1 MTTDSFDVRTLAAQ
15 YGDDIMVGL
24 DRGLEARQNGLFGP
38 GQVVDVRYQDFRD
51 DLIATVERIYDEIGL
66 ELTADAEARMRSFLA
81 AHPGDQAGSLKRYSF
96 ADTGLD
102 EAALRERARPY
113 QEFFGVETEAI
124 A

>member
-1 MTTDSFDVRTLAAQ
+1 M
-15 YGDDIMVGL
+15 
-24 DRGLEARQNGLFGP
+24 
-38 GQVVDVRYQDFRD
+38 RYQDFRH

-66 ELTADAEARMRSFLA
+66 ELTPDAEARMRAFLA

-113 QEFFGVETEAI
+113 QEYFQVESEPI
-124 A
+124 R